1 MSGER
6 KRMLRK
12 TSTVS
17 VSGATLYYELVG
29 EGEPLVLVHAGIADS
44 RMWDGQIEAF
54 AQRYRVIRY
63 DMRGFGKTVMVK
75 GPYSHHEDLR
85 GLLDSV
91 DVGRAHLVGCS
102 MGGATVLDFAL
113 RFPERVGALVLVGSD
128 MSGFEA
134 DVERPKQWDELVAA
148 DEAGDLERV
157 SELEVQIW
165 VDGPGREPE
174 DVPAAVR
181 DLVREM
187 NLIALRNDVAGLG
200 EELPPEPPAVDRLV
214 EIRAPSLVIVGD
226 SDQPRTTAT
235 AGLLESELPNVRK
248 VVMPGVAHLP
258 NMERPEEFNRI
269 VLDFLERNA

>member
-1 MSGER
+1 
-6 KRMLRK
+6 MLRK
-12 TSTVS
+12 TSTAS
-17 VSGATLYYELVG
+17 VNGATLYYELVG

-44 RMWDGQIEAF
+44 RMWDPQIEAF
-54 AQRYRVIRY
+54 AQRYHVIRY
-63 DMRGFGKTVMVK
+63 DMRGFGKSAMVE

-85 GLLDSV
+85 VLLDALE
-91 DVGRAHLVGCS
+91 VGRAHLIGCS

-113 RFPERVGALVLVGSD
+113 RFPERVGALVLVGSAV
-128 MSGFEA
+128 SGFEV

-165 VDGPGREPE
+165 VDGPGRQPE

-187 NLIALRNDVAGLG
+187 NLIALRSEASELG
-200 EELPPEPPAVDRLV
+200 EELPPELPAVDRLV
-214 EIRAPSLVIVGD
+214 EIRAPSLVIVGN
-226 SDQPRTTAT
+226 SDQPRITA
-235 AGLLESELPNVRK
+235 AADLLERELPTVRR

-269 VLDFLERNA
+269 VLDFLARSA